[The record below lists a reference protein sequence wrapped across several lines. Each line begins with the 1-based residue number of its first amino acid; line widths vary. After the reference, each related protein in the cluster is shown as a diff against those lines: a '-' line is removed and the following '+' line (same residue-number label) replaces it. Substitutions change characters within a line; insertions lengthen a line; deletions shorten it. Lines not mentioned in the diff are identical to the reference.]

1 MKKRIEDAEDLRRI
15 VEAALKYDIV
25 LFKSLRMNSEYVQK
39 VVAINVDLDVIRKEF
54 FGEESKSDL
63 KSWLMENGYY
73 EIGSYS
79 VGYSHEENRIHS
91 SIQVK
96 DNLDEIVKKINN
108 CREKS
113 KYESCICIPD
123 VNIIT
128 AGNNSILRKAR
139 DFASFAHDGQS
150 RLDGTEFVCHPRR
163 VADNIRKFYNGELEV
178 VYETASHLHDT
189 VEDTSVTIAD
199 IEENFGI
206 TVAGL
211 VLELTSDDMMKH
223 KLGKAV
229 YLTQK
234 MLRMSDGALL
244 IKLCDRLDNI
254 SDLNNTSSEFRKR
267 YSKETLEIL
276 ENLLIFRKLN
286 IHHLRV
292 ISEILVN
299 LAKLKDLDKEKSAS
313 IKRLNLKVVEKY
325 SMVR

>member
-1 MKKRIEDAEDLRRI
+1 MKKRIEDAEDLRKI

-25 LFKSLRMNSEYVQK
+25 LFKALRMNSEYVQK
-39 VVAINVDLDVIRKEF
+39 VVAINADFDVVRKEF
-54 FGEESKSDL
+54 FSEESKSDL
-63 KSWLMENGYY
+63 KNWFVMNGYY
-73 EIGSYS
+73 EIGDYSISYNP
-79 VGYSHEENRIHS
+79 EENIILQA
-91 SIQVK
+91 IQVK
-96 DNLDEIVKKINN
+96 DNLSNIAQAINN
-108 CREKS
+108 SRERR
-113 KYESCICIPD
+113 ESSICVPN

-139 DFASFAHDGQS
+139 DFASFAHDGQA

-163 VADNIRKFYNGELEV
+163 VADNIRKFYSGKFEV
-178 VYETASHLHDT
+178 EYETAGHLHDT
-189 VEDTSVTIAD
+189 AEDTPVTIAD
-199 IEENFGI
+199 IEENFGT

-234 MLRMSDGALL
+234 MLKMSDGALL

-254 SDLNNTSSEFRKR
+254 SDLNNTSPEFRKR

-286 IHHLRV
+286 IYHLRV